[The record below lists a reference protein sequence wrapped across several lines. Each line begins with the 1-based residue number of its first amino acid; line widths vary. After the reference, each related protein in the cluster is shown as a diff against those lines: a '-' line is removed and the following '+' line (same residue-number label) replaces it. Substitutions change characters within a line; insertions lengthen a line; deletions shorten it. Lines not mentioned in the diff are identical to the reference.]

1 MPTRTGPWSSLA
13 WALLAG
19 VAMAPPAFA
28 EDPCAAG
35 VKQFCLDVPQNEV
48 LTRSVVDGIHGV
60 GYRIAVWT
68 VNEPADIAAVW
79 ATGADVIQT
88 DNPDFYGYVPK

>member
-1 MPTRTGPWSSLA
+1 MVSLGDIDGPLA
-13 WALLAG
+13 TA
-19 VAMAPPAFA
+19 A
-28 EDPCAAG
+28 EFGAAG
-35 VKQFCLDVPQNEV
+35 ISFKYAPESEP
-48 LTRSVVDGIHGV
+48 LTREVVDGIHGT

-88 DNPDFYGYVPK
+88 DNPDFYSYVPK